1 MAAVAGKRGGA
12 GGGPGYGHQRSNS
25 TPFHYSANSGVTA
38 TRNNTNRPFSTSSSA
53 QPTTS
58 TAAATTHTT
67 TPTTA
72 ATTATTSSFLT
83 TPQHRL
89 LSKNS
94 ATSATS
100 TSSATT
106 SATNQSQSAQ
116 AQPQSQSARRR
127 LTSSKR
133 HSSTTSQ
140 SGPVSPLSPGNS
152 ASSST
157 NIVSAFTPSA
167 APSKRHSAGSA
178 DLITRARSSAHP
190 LPDSSSS
197 SSHGA
202 ARHSRRSSD
211 EPKVTTRRG
220 PDSVSRSSALGQSRA
235 SRTATAVA
243 TPVVSPLT
251 KTSATSVSKPTR
263 RSTTAAAAPAT
274 AADSATPTPSR
285 NISTSPI
292 SPPLPPTVLPTAVPV
307 PSSLPSSSSVSL
319 PSAPAPPEA
328 TSAGIP
334 PHIQAELDK
343 NATIQL
349 SQPPRRAR
357 APARFSSNGIA
368 TVDAPP
374 PSLAYRQLP
383 PTATVPPPPSIPPP
397 PPAPQPPPPRPSVED
412 EVEDFKYPPP
422 LEESSTAS
430 VSIEID
436 DQYLAPPA
444 RTDIMTTYESDQF
457 ARTNG
462 GVLNNGLSSQYHAT
476 VEDDEPTIKDLQRV
490 VQDQAPS
497 FTSSPEPATVRT
509 PGSQTVEDPFLNL
522 ARSSTPRSQ
531 ALLDAQARQERRRSR
546 MLQYSVNSGRTSG
559 LANEYTSSSR
569 PQRSTASTT
578 VSDDSFGG
586 VELSQGPSYHTPGE
600 PSIPDTDH
608 SLGHR
613 SSFLRRQREA
623 QNGHAR
629 SISEAPRTSGVR
641 ANVIPSEA
649 SLLPRAQTT
658 SVLRSPISTLIESDR
673 AQNAAQ
679 ARLGINDDLQSTISS
694 GTVWDELDELKMRI
708 KRLELTGTLPP
719 ASSSLS
725 GIGSGI
731 SNSSG
736 ERPRTGTTAATTVSS
751 SPRHQN
757 QQIAEVPPAASS
769 NSGAATAAP
778 MVVASANGP
787 PPTIHPVLYAALAK
801 TKTVLP
807 EHIIKALDALA
818 NDTLNL
824 AEAVGSTGQ
833 STMSINAA
841 LNSPEKQLIT
851 DRQIR
856 RKVDNVCRSLTEL
869 CIALADGRMPFEP
882 PVDPQMQTAV
892 AVPQQPQI
900 QTPQIQQ
907 QQLPPPSFPT
917 RAEDPIERAVTAFDY
932 RSPSA
937 IGHKIDRE
945 ATVTPNSAA
954 RAHARFEARR
964 ASLLGAPSPQYISR
978 QEASPSPQP
987 GSNRLS
993 HRNSMSLRTQRNSM
1007 QEPEEELEMPPG
1019 LSIRSPSRASNING
1033 MQPQLSPMRATYPSQ
1048 AYESTPLQ
1056 RTLTLREQRAQQMQA
1071 NGQDFNAGLLSAS
1084 ALQHRRNFSTATTV
1098 TPQSTGL
1105 SAAPQR
1111 RSYLDRER
1119 GVVDPNI
1126 GTAITTGT
1134 GIGSASQPIDIS
1146 RRRTEYLRAA
1156 GVQGPVEQD
1165 MSYSPPMSVTGGNG
1179 GGSIVQ
1185 GRSRT
1190 ASVSSRVGSIRARP
1204 NLLGSG
1210 YNGRVDTG
1218 LGKEK
1223 THINVVV
1230 IGHVD
1235 SGKSTTTGHLI
1246 YKCGGIDKRTI
1257 EKFEKEAAEMGKGS
1271 FKYAWVLDKLKAE
1284 RERGI
1289 TIDIALW
1296 KFETPKYYVT
1306 VIDAPGHRDFIKNMI
1321 TGTSQADCAILIIA
1335 SGTGEFEAGISK
1347 DGQTREHALLAFTLG
1362 VKQLI
1367 VALNKMDAANWA
1379 QDRYNEIVKE
1389 VSNFIKKVGYNPKGV
1404 PFVPISGF
1412 NGDNMIDVSTNCP
1425 WYKGWEKETKA
1436 GKSSGKTLLEAIDAI
1451 EPPVRPSDKPLR
1463 LPLQDVYKIGG
1474 IGTVPVGRVETGVI
1488 KAGMVVTFAPAGV
1501 TTEVKS
1507 VEMHHE
1513 QLTEGVPGDNVGFN
1527 VKNVSVKEIRRGNVC
1542 GDSKNDPP
1550 KGAESFN
1557 AQVIVLN
1564 HPGQV
1569 GAGYAPVLDCHT
1581 AHIACK
1587 FSELLEKIDR
1597 RTGKSVENS
1606 PKFIKSG
1613 DAAIVKMIPSKP
1625 MCVEAFTE
1633 YPPLGRFAVRDM
1645 RQTVAVGVIKS
1656 VVKSDKGGAGK
1667 VTKSAV
1673 KAAKK

>member
-1 MAAVAGKRGGA
+1 MAAVAGKRGGGLPGA
-12 GGGPGYGHQRSNS
+12 GGPGYGHHQRSNS
-25 TPFHYSANSGVTA
+25 TPFHHSANSGVTA
-38 TRNNTNRPFSTSSSA
+38 TRNNSNRPFSTSSSA

-58 TAAATTHTT
+58 TAAATTTPSATT
-67 TPTTA
+67 ST
-72 ATTATTSSFLT
+72 TTATTSSSFLT

-89 LSKNS
+89 LSKTS
-94 ATSATS
+94 ANSATS

-157 NIVSAFTPSA
+157 TIVSAFTPSA
-167 APSKRHSAGSA
+167 VPSKRHSAGSA
-178 DLITRARSSAHP
+178 DLITRARSSAQHP

-220 PDSVSRSSALGQSRA
+220 TDSHSRTSALGQSRA

-251 KTSATSVSKPTR
+251 KSSATSVSKSTR
-263 RSTTAAAAPAT
+263 RPTA
-274 AADSATPTPSR
+274 AADSAASTPSR
-285 NISTSPI
+285 TLTTSPI
-292 SPPLPPTVLPTAVPV
+292 SPPLPPTVLPTTAAAAVPV
-307 PSSLPSSSSVSL
+307 PSSLPSSSSSVL
-319 PSAPAPPEA
+319 PPSAPAPPEA
-328 TSAGIP
+328 SSAGIP
-334 PHIQAELDK
+334 PHIQAELDRH
-343 NATIQL
+343 ASIQS
-349 SQPPRRAR
+349 SQPPRRPR

-374 PSLAYRQLP
+374 PSLAFRHLP
-383 PTATVPPPPSIPPP
+383 PTAVIAPPPSIPPP

-457 ARTNG
+457 VRTNG

-490 VQDQAPS
+490 VQDDRGS
-497 FTSSPEPATVRT
+497 FSSSPEPSSVRT
-509 PGSQTVEDPFLNL
+509 PGSQTGEDPFLNL

-559 LANEYTSSSR
+559 LAHEYTSSSSR
-569 PQRSTASTT
+569 PQRSAASTT

-586 VELSQGPSYHTPGE
+586 VELAQPSYQTPGE
-600 PSIPDTDH
+600 PSIPDTDY
-608 SLGHR
+608 SLNHR
-613 SSFLRRQREA
+613 TSFLRRQREA
-623 QNGHAR
+623 AAAQNGHAR
-629 SISEAPRTSGVR
+629 SASEIPRPRTN
-641 ANVIPSEA
+641 APPSEM

-679 ARLGINDDLQSTISS
+679 ARLGINDDLQSTVSS

-736 ERPRTGTTAATTVSS
+736 ERPRTGTTAATTVSN

-757 QQIAEVPPAASS
+757 QQISEVPAA
-769 NSGAATAAP
+769 AAAANAANAAAAP

-787 PPTIHPVLYAALAK
+787 PPTIHPVLHAALAK

-833 STMSINAA
+833 STMSINSA

-869 CIALADGRMPFEP
+869 CVSLADGRMPFEAP
-882 PVDPQMQTAV
+882 ADQQTAV
-892 AVPQQPQI
+892 AVPQQPLI

-987 GSNRLS
+987 GANRLS

-1007 QEPEEELEMPPG
+1007 QEPEEELEIPVG

-1048 AYESTPLQ
+1048 SYESTPLQ

-1071 NGQDFNAGLLSAS
+1071 NYQDINAGLLSTS
-1084 ALQHRRNFSTATTV
+1084 ALQHRRNFSTATMV
-1098 TPQSTGL
+1098 TPQSNAGL
-1105 SAAPQR
+1105 SVAPQR

-1156 GVQGPVEQD
+1156 GVANPIEPD
-1165 MSYSPPMSVTGGNG
+1165 MAYSPPMSVSGASVA
-1179 GGSIVQ
+1179 GSVVQ
-1185 GRSRT
+1185 GRGRT
-1190 ASVSSRVGSIRARP
+1190 SSMSSRVGSIRARP

-1210 YNGRVDTG
+1210 YTGRVDTG
-1218 LGKEK
+1218 LG
-1223 THINVVV
+1223 
-1230 IGHVD
+1230 
-1235 SGKSTTTGHLI
+1235 
-1246 YKCGGIDKRTI
+1246 
-1257 EKFEKEAAEMGKGS
+1257 
-1271 FKYAWVLDKLKAE
+1271 
-1284 RERGI
+1284 
-1289 TIDIALW
+1289 
-1296 KFETPKYYVT
+1296 
-1306 VIDAPGHRDFIKNMI
+1306 
-1321 TGTSQADCAILIIA
+1321 
-1335 SGTGEFEAGISK
+1335 
-1347 DGQTREHALLAFTLG
+1347 
-1362 VKQLI
+1362 
-1367 VALNKMDAANWA
+1367 
-1379 QDRYNEIVKE
+1379 
-1389 VSNFIKKVGYNPKGV
+1389 
-1404 PFVPISGF
+1404 
-1412 NGDNMIDVSTNCP
+1412 
-1425 WYKGWEKETKA
+1425 
-1436 GKSSGKTLLEAIDAI
+1436 
-1451 EPPVRPSDKPLR
+1451 
-1463 LPLQDVYKIGG
+1463 
-1474 IGTVPVGRVETGVI
+1474 
-1488 KAGMVVTFAPAGV
+1488 
-1501 TTEVKS
+1501 
-1507 VEMHHE
+1507 
-1513 QLTEGVPGDNVGFN
+1513 
-1527 VKNVSVKEIRRGNVC
+1527 
-1542 GDSKNDPP
+1542 
-1550 KGAESFN
+1550 
-1557 AQVIVLN
+1557 
-1564 HPGQV
+1564 
-1569 GAGYAPVLDCHT
+1569 
-1581 AHIACK
+1581 
-1587 FSELLEKIDR
+1587 
-1597 RTGKSVENS
+1597 
-1606 PKFIKSG
+1606 
-1613 DAAIVKMIPSKP
+1613 
-1625 MCVEAFTE
+1625 
-1633 YPPLGRFAVRDM
+1633 LGRDRILNTT
-1645 RQTVAVGVIKS
+1645 RR
-1656 VVKSDKGGAGK
+1656 
-1667 VTKSAV
+1667 
-1673 KAAKK
+1673 

>member
-1 MAAVAGKRGGA
+1 MAAVAGKRGGV
-12 GGGPGYGHQRSNS
+12 GGPGGPGYALHQRSNS
-25 TPFHYSANSGVTA
+25 TPFHHSANSGVTA

-53 QPTTS
+53 QPTSS
-58 TAAATTHTT
+58 TAAATTTPTT
-67 TPTTA
+67 TSTTA
-72 ATTATTSSFLT
+72 ATTATTTSSSSSSSSHHHSAFLT

-89 LSKNS
+89 LSKTS
-94 ATSATS
+94 ANSATS
-100 TSSATT
+100 TSSANT

-140 SGPVSPLSPGNS
+140 SGPVSPLSPGNP

-157 NIVSAFTPSA
+157 TIVSAFAPSA
-167 APSKRHSAGSA
+167 VPSKRHSAGSA
-178 DLITRARSSAHP
+178 DLITRARSSAQHP

-211 EPKVTTRRG
+211 EPKVTTRRAH
-220 PDSVSRSSALGQSRA
+220 DSASRTSALGQSRT

-263 RSTTAAAAPAT
+263 RPAAA
-274 AADSATPTPSR
+274 AADSAASTPSR
-285 NISTSPI
+285 TLTTSPI
-292 SPPLPPTVLPTAVPV
+292 SPPLPPTVLPTAAVPV
-307 PSSLPSSSSVSL
+307 PSSLPSTSSVPP

-343 NATIQL
+343 NASIQL

-383 PTATVPPPPSIPPP
+383 PTAVVAAPPPSIPPP

-412 EVEDFKYPPP
+412 EAEDFKYPPP
-422 LEESSTAS
+422 LEESNTAF

-462 GVLNNGLSSQYHAT
+462 GVLNNGMSNQYHAT
-476 VEDDEPTIKDLQRV
+476 VEDDEPTIKDIQRV
-490 VQDQAPS
+490 VQDERSS
-497 FTSSPEPATVRT
+497 FSSSPEPSTVRT
-509 PGSQTVEDPFLNL
+509 PGSQTGEDPFLSL

-546 MLQYSVNSGRTSG
+546 MLQYSVNSSRTSG
-559 LANEYTSSSR
+559 LAHEYTSSSR

-578 VSDDSFGG
+578 VSDDSTGG
-586 VELSQGPSYHTPGE
+586 VELSQPSYQTPGE

-613 SSFLRRQREA
+613 QSFLRRQREA

-629 SISEAPRTSGVR
+629 SISEVPRPIGSR
-641 ANVIPSEA
+641 ANVPPSEM

-679 ARLGINDDLQSTISS
+679 ARLGINDDIQSTISS

-708 KRLELTGTLPP
+708 KRLELTGT
-719 ASSSLS
+719 
-725 GIGSGI
+725 
-731 SNSSG
+731 
-736 ERPRTGTTAATTVSS
+736 TAATTVSS
-751 SPRHQN
+751 SPQHQN
-757 QQIAEVPPAASS
+757 QQIAEVPQAGANADAA
-769 NSGAATAAP
+769 AAAAP
-778 MVVASANGP
+778 MVMASANGP
-787 PPTIHPVLYAALAK
+787 PPTIHPVLHAALAK

-869 CIALADGRMPFEP
+869 CVALADGRMPFEP
-882 PVDPQMQTAV
+882 PADQQTAV

-987 GSNRLS
+987 GANRLS

-1048 AYESTPLQ
+1048 SYESTPLQ
-1056 RTLTLREQRAQQMQA
+1056 RTLTLREQRAQHMQA
-1071 NGQDFNAGLLSAS
+1071 NGQDPNASLLSAS

-1098 TPQSTGL
+1098 TPQSNSGL
-1105 SAAPQR
+1105 SVAPQR

-1156 GVQGPVEQD
+1156 GVSNTGEQD
-1165 MSYSPPMSVTGGNG
+1165 MAYSPPMSVSGASVA
-1179 GGSIVQ
+1179 GSVVQ
-1185 GRSRT
+1185 GRGRT
-1190 ASVSSRVGSIRARP
+1190 SSMSSRVGSIRARP

-1210 YNGRVDTG
+1210 YTGRVDTG
-1218 LGKEK
+1218 LG
-1223 THINVVV
+1223 
-1230 IGHVD
+1230 
-1235 SGKSTTTGHLI
+1235 
-1246 YKCGGIDKRTI
+1246 
-1257 EKFEKEAAEMGKGS
+1257 
-1271 FKYAWVLDKLKAE
+1271 
-1284 RERGI
+1284 
-1289 TIDIALW
+1289 
-1296 KFETPKYYVT
+1296 
-1306 VIDAPGHRDFIKNMI
+1306 
-1321 TGTSQADCAILIIA
+1321 
-1335 SGTGEFEAGISK
+1335 
-1347 DGQTREHALLAFTLG
+1347 
-1362 VKQLI
+1362 
-1367 VALNKMDAANWA
+1367 
-1379 QDRYNEIVKE
+1379 
-1389 VSNFIKKVGYNPKGV
+1389 
-1404 PFVPISGF
+1404 
-1412 NGDNMIDVSTNCP
+1412 
-1425 WYKGWEKETKA
+1425 
-1436 GKSSGKTLLEAIDAI
+1436 
-1451 EPPVRPSDKPLR
+1451 
-1463 LPLQDVYKIGG
+1463 
-1474 IGTVPVGRVETGVI
+1474 
-1488 KAGMVVTFAPAGV
+1488 
-1501 TTEVKS
+1501 
-1507 VEMHHE
+1507 
-1513 QLTEGVPGDNVGFN
+1513 
-1527 VKNVSVKEIRRGNVC
+1527 
-1542 GDSKNDPP
+1542 
-1550 KGAESFN
+1550 
-1557 AQVIVLN
+1557 
-1564 HPGQV
+1564 
-1569 GAGYAPVLDCHT
+1569 
-1581 AHIACK
+1581 
-1587 FSELLEKIDR
+1587 
-1597 RTGKSVENS
+1597 
-1606 PKFIKSG
+1606 
-1613 DAAIVKMIPSKP
+1613 
-1625 MCVEAFTE
+1625 
-1633 YPPLGRFAVRDM
+1633 LGRDRILNTT
-1645 RQTVAVGVIKS
+1645 RR
-1656 VVKSDKGGAGK
+1656 
-1667 VTKSAV
+1667 
-1673 KAAKK
+1673 